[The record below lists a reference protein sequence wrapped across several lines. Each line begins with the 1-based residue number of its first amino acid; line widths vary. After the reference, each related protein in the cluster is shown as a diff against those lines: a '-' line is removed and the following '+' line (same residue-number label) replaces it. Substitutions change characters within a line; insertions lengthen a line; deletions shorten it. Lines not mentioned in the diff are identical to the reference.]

1 MIIFYVSFDL
11 RPFQIIS
18 TNNEVYNGYNW
29 SEANY
34 LSPLSVREIELASPD
49 RSSIE
54 NSNLYQN
61 PYWPTVANGAAER

>member
-18 TNNEVYNGYNW
+18 TNNEFYNGYSW

-49 RSSIE
+49 RNSIE